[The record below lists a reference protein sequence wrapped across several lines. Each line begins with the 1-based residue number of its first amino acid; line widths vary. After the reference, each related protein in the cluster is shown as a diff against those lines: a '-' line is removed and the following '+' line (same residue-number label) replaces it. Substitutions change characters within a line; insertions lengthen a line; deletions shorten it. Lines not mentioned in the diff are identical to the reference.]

1 MTSPIPFSIDDKDL
15 DDAALWAVIDS
26 AAAASVSRSSASA
39 SKSRKPLAIRYP
51 SYRSPPTPISRP
63 SPPPN
68 PKHQHYRQQQ
78 LQYSPNSDS
87 RGEIVNDRPLKV
99 ARTCSSEASESSP
112 MALAHRTPPSPVAY
126 ASPEAYLSPGING
139 RGEGHDQDVTRHSLS
154 GRFPTVSLFKECQN
168 AAMAILEKSD
178 YTMISG
184 SPFIKKS
191 GWRKISF
198 YFNVSYEIKD
208 KSIEFDENRNVQRAE
223 FVVRAYM
230 QGGRFSDGWGS
241 CERRE
246 KRFLKPNH
254 DIPIELYMSL
264 YACAHTWSRHKSP
277 KELGKARASTFT
289 VLLVKSN
296 SSKFMAQQEDGWPL
310 GLRPLNARVGLV
322 RNRNLSGSVS
332 FNTLL
337 TGSPSSSTLS
347 SSDLDTESTGSFFRD
362 KSITL
367 GSLIGV
373 SNILE
378 LSRRSTRRRPTDT
391 LRDQKNYKPR
401 PWLFSLCSKLTTDA
415 VNTNNTPSLGHF
427 LEAERRA
434 ASIYRRNHN
443 PAIYGPNDFSPVL
456 PVTNPNPLFVGD
468 RVAPHASPSLSADGE
483 RRSNRELLEHGDG
496 YGAPLLLSCMCGQLI
511 K

>member
-254 DIPIELYMSL
+254 DIPSTAETRAKNK
-264 YACAHTWSRHKSP
+264 ACQDL
-277 KELGKARASTFT
+277 LGIG
-289 VLLVKSN
+289 
-296 SSKFMAQQEDGWPL
+296 EY
-310 GLRPLNARVGLV
+310 RP
-322 RNRNLSGSVS
+322 
-332 FNTLL
+332 
-337 TGSPSSSTLS
+337 
-347 SSDLDTESTGSFFRD
+347 
-362 KSITL
+362 
-367 GSLIGV
+367 GV
-373 SNILE
+373 SQCQ
-378 LSRRSTRRRPTDT
+378 R
-391 LRDQKNYKPR
+391 
-401 PWLFSLCSKLTTDA
+401 
-415 VNTNNTPSLGHF
+415 
-427 LEAERRA
+427 
-434 ASIYRRNHN
+434 
-443 PAIYGPNDFSPVL
+443 
-456 PVTNPNPLFVGD
+456 
-468 RVAPHASPSLSADGE
+468 
-483 RRSNRELLEHGDG
+483 
-496 YGAPLLLSCMCGQLI
+496 
-511 K
+511 